1 MILRTGV
8 DLVEIQRLEKIEPGI
23 LERFLQ
29 RVFTP
34 LELAQTGKSL
44 VSLAGRFAAK
54 EAVVK
59 ALGTGIGDV
68 TWQDVEIQTDGEG
81 APHLKLMGEAQRQQ
95 QALHLHTW
103 SLSISHTHTHAIAMA
118 VALGEEESG
127 DEAAGS
133 Q

>member
-1 MILRTGV
+1 VILRTGV
-8 DLVEIQRLEKIEPGI
+8 DLVEIQRFQNIDQGI
-23 LERFLQ
+23 LGRFLQ

-34 LELAQTGKSL
+34 EELEQTGRSL

-68 TWQDVEIQTDGEG
+68 HWHDVEILTDGEG
-81 APHLKLMGEAQRQQ
+81 APYLKLTGEAQKKGE
-95 QALHLHTW
+95 ALHLLTW
-103 SLSISHTHTHAIAMA
+103 SLSISHTHSHAISMA
-118 VALGEEESG
+118 VAMGEEETRY
-127 DEAAGS
+127 EAAGS

>member
-8 DLVEIQRLEKIEPGI
+8 DLVEIQRFEEINCGI

-34 LELAQTGKSL
+34 LELEQTKRSI

-59 ALGTGIGDV
+59 TLGSGIGDV
-68 TWQDVEIQTDGEG
+68 KWLDMEILSNDEG
-81 APHLKLMGEAQRQQ
+81 APYIRLSGTAKSLAEK
-95 QALHLHTW
+95 LHLFTW
-103 SLSISHTHTHAIAMA
+103 SLSISHTHAHAIAIA
-118 VALGEEESG
+118 VALGE
-127 DEAAGS
+127 DKV
-133 Q
+133 